1 MRYKGYV
8 VTYAGDGQKV
18 NNENYFLNGVYKRDI
33 EQKSYFDENR
43 NFGTR
48 NLYGL
53 SGGTRC
59 AEEGNELSRLSVELL
74 EQYFGSDFNAENRA
88 YFKETNDAIR
98 SHIFEKAGRHFEVD
112 TSVLYIE
119 KDVARVYNIGSI
131 PVFYFDGKNMKKLS
145 GNSPETVDV
154 EKNFLGEEG
163 IVLTDVAKKKTVPFL
178 GYADDECEAVPF
190 VSEPVRLK
198 KKGFVVLCSKAV
210 VDVIGEKG
218 ILSVLKDKSIKAC
231 DKALRITDKAIEA
244 APDGTYSVEIVEV
257 GHGIPAADTEVKSL
271 ETLVVAS
278 LICGLVFF
286 MGSFV
291 INPIVDFVDYCK
303 TIVENIGTEEDS
315 EGELKW
321 IPKEDVEEEPIFNIF
336 TNVPGDGQDDDH
348 LVDEE
353 SEDTE
358 GSQTTETTRPVQ
370 GPSQE
375 HTEVQGP
382 QRPAVQP
389 SAAPST
395 APVTAPAP
403 ATESASET
411 VPTPTPEVSGEN
423 ETVIDFT

>member
-1 MRYKGYV
+1 
-8 VTYAGDGQKV
+8 
-18 NNENYFLNGVYKRDI
+18 
-33 EQKSYFDENR
+33 
-43 NFGTR
+43 
-48 NLYGL
+48 
-53 SGGTRC
+53 
-59 AEEGNELSRLSVELL
+59 
-74 EQYFGSDFNAENRA
+74 
-88 YFKETNDAIR
+88 
-98 SHIFEKAGRHFEVD
+98 
-112 TSVLYIE
+112 
-119 KDVARVYNIGSI
+119 
-131 PVFYFDGKNMKKLS
+131 
-145 GNSPETVDV
+145 
-154 EKNFLGEEG
+154 
-163 IVLTDVAKKKTVPFL
+163 
-178 GYADDECEAVPF
+178 
-190 VSEPVRLK
+190 
-198 KKGFVVLCSKAV
+198 
-210 VDVIGEKG
+210 
-218 ILSVLKDKSIKAC
+218 
-231 DKALRITDKAIEA
+231 
-244 APDGTYSVEIVEV
+244 
-257 GHGIPAADTEVKSL
+257 
-271 ETLVVAS
+271 
-278 LICGLVFF
+278 VFF

-336 TNVPGDGQDDDH
+336 TNVPGDGQDDDP